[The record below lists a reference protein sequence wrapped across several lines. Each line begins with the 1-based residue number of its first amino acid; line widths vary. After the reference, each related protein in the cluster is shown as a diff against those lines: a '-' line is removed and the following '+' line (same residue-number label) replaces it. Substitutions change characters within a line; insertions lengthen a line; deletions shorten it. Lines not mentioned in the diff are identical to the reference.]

1 MKKNL
6 FITFEGIEGSGKS
19 NQTRLLAQ
27 YLTEQGFEVVVTRE
41 PGGTEISDMIREILL
56 QPANT
61 RMTASTE
68 ALLYAASRAQHVL
81 EVIKPALEQ
90 GKTVL
95 SDRYIDSSVAYQV
108 FGRGLP
114 LEMVSEINIWA
125 SQGLKPDLTF
135 LLEVPVEE
143 GLKRATK
150 RTADRIEQEE
160 IDFHHR
166 VAEGYRWLAQKEKE
180 RIYSIDG
187 LKTKEEIHC
196 EIRKIVDG
204 FIKRD

>member
-1 MKKNL
+1 M
-6 FITFEGIEGSGKS
+6 
-19 NQTRLLAQ
+19 LAQ
-27 YLTEQGFEVVVTRE
+27 YLAEQGFEVVVTRE

-61 RMTASTE
+61 RMMASTE

-81 EVIKPALEQ
+81 EVVKPALEE

-95 SDRYIDSSVAYQV
+95 CDRYIDSSIAYQV

-114 LEMVSEINIWA
+114 LEMVTEINIWA

-135 LLEVPVEE
+135 LLKVPVKE

-150 RTADRIEQEE
+150 RTADRIEREE
-160 IDFHHR
+160 IDFHLR
-166 VAEGYRWLAQKEKE
+166 VAEGYHWLAQKEKK
-180 RIYSIDG
+180 RIYLIDG
-187 LKTKEEIHC
+187 LRTKEEIQR
-196 EIRKIVDG
+196 EIREIVDG
-204 FIKRD
+204 FIKRS